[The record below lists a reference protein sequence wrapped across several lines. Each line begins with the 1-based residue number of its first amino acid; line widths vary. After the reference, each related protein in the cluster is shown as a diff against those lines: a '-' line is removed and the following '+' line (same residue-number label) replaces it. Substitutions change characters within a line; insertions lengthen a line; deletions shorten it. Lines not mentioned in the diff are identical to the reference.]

1 MAMADF
7 SMWHFVGISW
17 KIAFMHT
24 ETPQISNL
32 RSHGVSKET
41 LSDSVRKDLAEFN
54 KFCHFQYATLEMFKG
69 VFNNYSM
76 LKMFWNSIIE
86 ANESNTQDVNRPFL
100 NLIPTGTLIICLYL
114 SKFANTVTYP
124 LKSKLAKLFQQFYE
138 FFNSNVT
145 AKPLLKMS

>member
-54 KFCHFQYATLEMFKG
+54 EFCHFQYATLEMFKG
-69 VFNNYSM
+69 VFNNYSI

-124 LKSKLAKLFQQFYE
+124 
-138 FFNSNVT
+138 
-145 AKPLLKMS
+145 